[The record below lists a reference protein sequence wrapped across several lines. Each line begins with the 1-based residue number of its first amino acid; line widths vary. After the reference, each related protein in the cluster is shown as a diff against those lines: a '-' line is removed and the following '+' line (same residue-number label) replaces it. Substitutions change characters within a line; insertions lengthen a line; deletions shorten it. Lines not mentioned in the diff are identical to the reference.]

1 MQISNWIIFLVLLV
15 FLGVYLSNV
24 AGRLDRLHLKVEN
37 ARNALDRQLAIRS
50 AVCRELV
57 NMQEIDSNFR
67 NKLNQAI
74 QDSINEESLE
84 VHSIN
89 EWQIESNVTKILKQI
104 FDNNFSINLISN
116 KKIVEEIAAASR
128 RVQYALTFYN
138 DAANGAIVVRK
149 RWVVRFFRLFGRA
162 SMPEVIEFDAEIPQ
176 GLAHL

>member
-74 QDSINEESLE
+74 QD
-84 VHSIN
+84 
-89 EWQIESNVTKILKQI
+89 
-104 FDNNFSINLISN
+104 
-116 KKIVEEIAAASR
+116 
-128 RVQYALTFYN
+128 
-138 DAANGAIVVRK
+138 
-149 RWVVRFFRLFGRA
+149 
-162 SMPEVIEFDAEIPQ
+162 
-176 GLAHL
+176 